1 MITNRRG
8 KTGSPRQVQYLMRQS
23 VSRSRHGVEP
33 PPLFLSLSFTGMVIR
48 PKADETFEI
57 VYTIQK
63 TESWDMYAQALDK
76 FLGRKFGLIVA
87 LTSVEHL
94 VLFSE
99 SFFYPV
105 DDSFT
110 VPE

>member
-1 MITNRRG
+1 MYVMLQTLDDHKPTRQDRLTTPGAAPN
-8 KTGSPRQVQYLMRQS
+8 KTKRTEVTPCSTALNAPS
-23 VSRSRHGVEP
+23 
-33 PPLFLSLSFTGMVIR
+33 PPLYLSFTGMVIR

-57 VYTIQK
+57 AYTIHK

-76 FLGRKFGLIVA
+76 FLARKCGLIVP

-99 SFFYPV
+99 
-105 DDSFT
+105 
-110 VPE
+110 